1 MKKFSISVGKPDDGC
16 VNEDAVL
23 ARENI
28 IAISDGAGGGG
39 LYAERWSAY
48 LLSNLPAT
56 PINSADELDAWI
68 GDIWE
73 SYYNQSE
80 QDAKQLG
87 GLYLDKFYNEGSF
100 ATLVAVWRLSDTK
113 CQWMSYGDSVAF
125 HYNYRT
131 KILEH
136 SFGSIADFD
145 KPPFLINCKDE
156 LLKEGFRKGLFHT
169 DSDSFIFVASDA
181 LAHYIIMM
189 YEIANIDKFRKEL
202 DEAESNYT
210 KNSNFIK
217 IARSIRIFDFETS
230 VISKLINTIGH
241 PANFMRHIR
250 SLNSKGLIAND
261 DYSIAI
267 IAVR

>member
-1 MKKFSISVGKPDDGC
+1 
-16 VNEDAVL
+16 
-23 ARENI
+23 
-28 IAISDGAGGGG
+28 
-39 LYAERWSAY
+39 
-48 LLSNLPAT
+48 
-56 PINSADELDAWI
+56 
-68 GDIWE
+68 
-73 SYYNQSE
+73 
-80 QDAKQLG
+80 
-87 GLYLDKFYNEGSF
+87 
-100 ATLVAVWRLSDTK
+100 
-113 CQWMSYGDSVAF
+113 
-125 HYNYRT
+125 
-131 KILEH
+131 
-136 SFGSIADFD
+136 
-145 KPPFLINCKDE
+145 
-156 LLKEGFRKGLFHT
+156 
-169 DSDSFIFVASDA
+169 
-181 LAHYIIMM
+181 MM